1 MFRTVKAVIES
12 TVQVPKKHISKFK
25 TDFTFEQR
33 SAEVER
39 IRSKYPD
46 RIPVICERHISNTT
60 SPDID
65 KTKYLVPM
73 DLTVGQFLFIIR
85 RRLNITSEQA
95 LYLFVNGSI
104 PPTTENMNYIY
115 ETCKDKDGYLYMEY
129 ATEATFG

>member
-1 MFRTVKAVIES
+1 MIHTLKTAI
-12 TVQVPKKHISKFK
+12 TATIQKPKKHVSKFK

-33 SAEVER
+33 CAEVER

-46 RIPVICERHISNTT
+46 RIPVICERHLSDTN
-60 SPDID
+60 SPNID

-85 RRLNITSEQA
+85 KRIHITSDQA

-104 PPTTENMNYIY
+104 PPTIESMNMVYENF
-115 ETCKDKDGYLYMEY
+115 KDNDGYLYMEY
-129 ATEATFG
+129 AAESTFG

>member
-1 MFRTVKAVIES
+1 MFKTVSKVIQS
-12 TVQVPKKHISKFK
+12 TIQQPKKHVSKFK

-33 SAEVER
+33 KAETER
-39 IRSKYPD
+39 IIAKYPD
-46 RIPVICERHISNTT
+46 RIPVICERHISNTS

-73 DLTVGQFLFIIR
+73 DLSVGQFLFIIR
-85 RRLNITSEQA
+85 RRLMITSEQA

-104 PPTTENMNYIY
+104 PPTTESMHNIY
-115 ETCKDKDGYLYMEY
+115 EFNKDTDGYLYMEY